1 MDEPLHEQPHAV
13 PRCSRSREIIC
24 TVCCRCFVCKE
35 VTIVAINSLA
45 IETQRNHKLCLH
57 CKIVWK
63 RRDCNCCVYMS
74 VNTHKTLFNIHTS
87 LFNIRYRLRQ

>member
-24 TVCCRCFVCKE
+24 TICCRCFGCKE

-45 IETQRNHKLCLH
+45 IETQRNHKLCA
-57 CKIVWK
+57 CIVK
-63 RRDCNCCVYMS
+63 LYGNDGTATVAFICP
-74 VNTHKTLFNIHTS
+74 
-87 LFNIRYRLRQ
+87 